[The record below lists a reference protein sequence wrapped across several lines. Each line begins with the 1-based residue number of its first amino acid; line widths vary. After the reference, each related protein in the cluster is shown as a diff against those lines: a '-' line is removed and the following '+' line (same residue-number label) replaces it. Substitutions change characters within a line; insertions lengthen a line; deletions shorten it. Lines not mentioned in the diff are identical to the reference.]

1 MKILKEHYGVKNS
14 ASSEKVKALYHELN
28 LKKVY
33 HEHEEESYKRI
44 LELISQKS
52 ANLPKEMFLEF
63 VKKIYKRDK

>member
-1 MKILKEHYGVKNS
+1 MYR
-14 ASSEKVKALYHELN
+14 ELD
-28 LKKVY
+28 LKKLY
-33 HEHEEESYKRI
+33 QECEEESYKNI

>member
-1 MKILKEHYGVKNS
+1 MKS
-14 ASSEKVKALYHELN
+14 PTSSEKVKVLYHELN
-28 LKKVY
+28 LKKRY
-33 HEHEEESYKRI
+33 EEYEEESYKRI